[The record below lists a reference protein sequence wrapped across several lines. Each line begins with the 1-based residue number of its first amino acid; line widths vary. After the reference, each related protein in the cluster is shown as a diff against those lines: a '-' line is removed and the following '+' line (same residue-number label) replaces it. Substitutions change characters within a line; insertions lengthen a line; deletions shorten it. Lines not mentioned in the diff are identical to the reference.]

1 MISDILASIT
11 PGTVPDLDQVEML
24 MSAEGKDIDLLFEHA
39 REAREKEF
47 GNRVYT
53 YGFVYF
59 STYCRNNCT
68 FCYYRKSN
76 GEIPRYRKTKEEIV
90 LALLHREYLV
100 WAADLDSLAATA
112 SGGAAALADG
122 LADTLDRR
130 ETMLRLMSTSLFE
143 MEAHSRVTALA
154 DFKRGCKLLMAAL
167 DGCVAAFCPELDAD
181 ARERFAFAF
190 LPFVY
195 GVYPYSTVTEK
206 QRMAMDQADM
216 RYAPPAQHE
225 MVRQGAAMLLGGK

>member
-1 MISDILASIT
+1 M
-11 PGTVPDLDQVEML
+11 PRG
-24 MSAEGKDIDLLFEHA
+24 SAEHTLARREEIITACEQLYLERDFHDVTIKDIGARTTFTRTSIYNYFE
-39 REAREKEF
+39 
-47 GNRVYT
+47 
-53 YGFVYF
+53 
-59 STYCRNNCT
+59 
-68 FCYYRKSN
+68 
-76 GEIPRYRKTKEEIV
+76 TKEEIF
-90 LALLHREYLV
+90 LALLRREYLA
-100 WAADLDSLAATA
+100 WAADLTALGEAA
-112 SGGAAALADG
+112 SGGAAALAEG

-143 MEAHSRVTALA
+143 MEAHSRVAALA
-154 DFKRGCKLLMAAL
+154 DFKGACKALMAAL
-167 DGCVAAFCPELDAD
+167 DGCVAAFCPELDAG

-206 QRMAMDQADM
+206 QRMAMDQAEM